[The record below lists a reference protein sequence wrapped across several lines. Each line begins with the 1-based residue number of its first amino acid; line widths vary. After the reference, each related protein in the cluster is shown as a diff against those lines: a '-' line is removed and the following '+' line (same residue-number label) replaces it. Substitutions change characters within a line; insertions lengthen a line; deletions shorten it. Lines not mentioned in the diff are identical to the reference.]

1 MTLPLPN
8 LDDRTYA
15 DLVTEAISLIPV
27 ECPEWTD
34 HNPSDTGI
42 ILIELLAWLTE
53 MTLYQVNQIPDHNY
67 VSFVSLLKGEQ
78 WDLPANVSVEEQQ
91 KQLNA
96 EIQSTLLKL
105 RETYRAVTP
114 SDYEKLILEDW
125 NQTTKPEEPKIAR
138 VKCLPHC
145 DLENSDIHTFA
156 KGHISLVVVCDNLN
170 NNLNGD
176 LNNGNN
182 LSNYYQSLQE
192 FLDQRKLLTTRLHVV
207 EPMYINVIIETELI
221 LEDGAQ
227 AEDIKAKARK
237 SVGEFFDPLRSGQ
250 YWQGKGWTFGRGIYR
265 SDLYQLLDNLKGV
278 DYVASLNLKTDQN
291 TSVSEITLTD
301 NQLINVNLTDSTFTI
316 VVQVGNQE
324 KYV

>member
-15 DLVTEAISLIPV
+15 DLVAEAISLIPV

-53 MTLYQVNQIPDHNY
+53 MTLYQVNQIPDRNY
-67 VSFVSLLKGEQ
+67 ASFVSLLKGEQ
-78 WDLPANVSVEEQQ
+78 WDLPPNVSGVEQQ

-125 NQTTKPEEPKIAR
+125 NQSRQPEEPKIAR
-138 VKCLPHC
+138 MKCLPQC
-145 DLENSDIHTFA
+145 DLENSDVHTFA

-170 NNLNGD
+170 ND
-176 LNNGNN
+176 LNNNQ
-182 LSNYYQSLQE
+182 SNYYQSLQE

-207 EPMYINVIIETELI
+207 EPIYINVIIETELI

-227 AEDIKAKARK
+227 AETVKAKAQR

-250 YWQGKGWTFGRGIYR
+250 YWQGRGWSFGRGIYR

-278 DYVASLNLKTDQN
+278 DYVASLNLKNDQN

-301 NQLINVNLTDSTFTI
+301 NQLVAVNLTDSIFKI
-316 VVQVGNQE
+316 VVQVGNEQ

>member
-8 LDDRTYA
+8 LDDHTYA
-15 DLVTEAISLIPV
+15 DLVTEAVSLIPV

-34 HNPSDTGI
+34 RNPSDTGI

-53 MTLYQVNQIPDHNY
+53 MTLYQANQIPDRNY
-67 VSFVSLLKGEQ
+67 ASFVSLLKGEQ
-78 WDLPANVSVEEQQ
+78 WDLPPNMSVAEQQ
-91 KQLNA
+91 KKLNA

-125 NQTTKPEEPKIAR
+125 NQSRQPEEPKIAR
-138 VKCLPHC
+138 VKCLPQC
-145 DLENSDIHTFA
+145 DLENSDVHTFA
-156 KGHISLVVVCDNLN
+156 KGHISLVVVCENLN
-170 NNLNGD
+170 NRND
-176 LNNGNN
+176 
-182 LSNYYQSLQE
+182 LSNYYQNLQK
-192 FLDQRKLLTTRLHVV
+192 FLDDRKLLTTRLHVV

-221 LEDGAQ
+221 LEDGAK
-227 AEDIKAKARK
+227 AEDVKAQAQK

-250 YWQGKGWTFGRGIYR
+250 YWQGKGWPFGRGIYR

-291 TSVSEITLTD
+291 TSVSEISLTD
-301 NQLINVNLTDSTFTI
+301 NQLVTVNLTDSIFTI
-316 VVQVGNQE
+316 VVQVGNQQ

>member
-8 LDDRTYA
+8 HDDRTYA
-15 DLVTEAISLIPV
+15 DLVNEAISLITV

-34 HNPSDTGI
+34 YNPSDTGI

-53 MTLYQVNQIPDHNY
+53 MTLYQVNQIPDRNY
-67 VSFVSLLKGEQ
+67 ASFVSLLKGEQ
-78 WDLPANVSVEEQQ
+78 WDLPANISGAEQQ

-125 NQTTKPEEPKIAR
+125 NQSRQPEEPKIAR
-138 VKCLPHC
+138 VKCLPQC
-145 DLENSDIHTFA
+145 DLENSDVHTFA

-170 NNLNGD
+170 ND
-176 LNNGNN
+176 LNNNQ
-182 LSNYYQSLQE
+182 SNYYRSLQE

-207 EPMYINVIIETELI
+207 EPIYINVIIETELI
-221 LEDGAQ
+221 LEDGAK
-227 AEDIKAKARK
+227 AEDVKAKAQT
-237 SVGEFFDPLRSGQ
+237 SVGAFFDPLRSGQ
-250 YWQGKGWTFGRGIYR
+250 YWHGKGWPFGRGIYR

-291 TSVSEITLTD
+291 TSVSEISLTN
-301 NQLINVNLTDSTFTI
+301 NQLVAVNLIDSIFKI
-316 VVQVGNQE
+316 VVQVGNEQ

>member
-8 LDDRTYA
+8 LDDHTYA

-34 HNPSDTGI
+34 RNPSDTGI

-53 MTLYQVNQIPDHNY
+53 MTLYQVNQIPDRNY
-67 VSFVSLLKGEQ
+67 ASFVSLLKGEQ
-78 WDLPANVSVEEQQ
+78 WDLPPNMSVTEQQ
-91 KQLNA
+91 KQLNT

-125 NQTTKPEEPKIAR
+125 NQSRQPEEPKIAR
-138 VKCLPHC
+138 VKCLPQC
-145 DLENSDIHTFA
+145 DLENSDVHTFA

-170 NNLNGD
+170 NNL
-176 LNNGNN
+176 
-182 LSNYYQSLQE
+182 SNYYQSLQE
-192 FLDQRKLLTTRLHVV
+192 FLDDRKLLTTRLHVV
-207 EPMYINVIIETELI
+207 EPMYVNVTIETELI
-221 LEDGAQ
+221 LEDGAK
-227 AEDIKAKARK
+227 AEDVKAQAQT

-250 YWQGKGWTFGRGIYR
+250 YWQGKGWPFGRGIYR

-278 DYVASLNLKTDQN
+278 DYVANLNLKTDQN
-291 TSVSEITLTD
+291 TPVSE
-301 NQLINVNLTDSTFTI
+301 NQLVAVNLTDSIFTI
-316 VVQVGNQE
+316 VVQVGNQQ